1 MKEECILCGRIAE
14 VNRPDVGKG
23 EYSVECDT
31 CKNYSYDNL
40 FKSAY
45 VSMEEDKRAMLS
57 AYTREC
63 FELGVEP
70 PKLGDPDHLQD
81 QIEKYKNKTIE
92 EKLDNLILYLKK
104 KSSYLGDSVAWD
116 EKKDYPIT
124 YSPNPKEFTKIR
136 YLAKERNLLYCR
148 SRDSGLELSGDG
160 WEMAKKIEKVA
171 EMTLKEK
178 REQFLIKLNEMSG
191 GDMNKDVESMRI
203 GEELGIDRGTTFNF
217 VRYFDQRGFIKLR
230 TDAGDVISITADG
243 IDEVDRVQSE
253 TVAPYPSLDL
263 GNDVFIVHGR
273 DAEVKESVA
282 RFIERLGLK
291 AIILH
296 EIPNIGRTIIEKFED
311 HSNVCFAVV
320 LLTPDDLGTSRDRR
334 EELKPRARQNVIFE
348 LGYFIG
354 KLGRK
359 RVCVLYKEN
368 VETPSDYEGILYV
381 EMDKGGGWKQKLA
394 REMKEVGIKIDTAKL
409 LY

>member
-1 MKEECILCGRIAE
+1 MKEYCILCGKISE
-14 VNRPDVGKG
+14 VSRQDKSKG
-23 EYSVECDT
+23 EYSIKCPT
-31 CKNYSYDNL
+31 CGIYTYDHFFKN
-40 FKSAY
+40 AY
-45 VSMEEDKRAMLS
+45 VSMEEDKRAMVS

-63 FELGVEP
+63 FELGMEP
-70 PKLGDPDHLQD
+70 LKLGDPDHLKEK
-81 QIEKYKNKTIE
+81 IEKYKNKTIE
-92 EKLDNLILYLKK
+92 EKLDNLIFYLKK

-124 YSPNPKEFTKIR
+124 YSPNYQEFTKIR
-136 YLAKERNLLYCR
+136 NLAKERNLLYWK
-148 SRDSGLELSGDG
+148 SRGSGLELSGDG
-160 WEMAKKIEKVA
+160 WKMAEKIEKES

-178 REQFLIKLNEMSG
+178 RDQFLIKLNEMS
-191 GDMNKDVESMRI
+191 DSDINEFIESMRI
-203 GEELGIDRGTTFNF
+203 GEELGIERKTTFNF
-217 VRYFDQRGFIKLR
+217 VRYFDQKGFIKQR

-243 IDEVDRVQSE
+243 IDEVDRIQSE
-253 TVAPYPSLDL
+253 AVAPSPPLDL

-273 DAEVKESVA
+273 DAEVKETVA

-311 HSNVCFAVV
+311 HSNVGFAVV
-320 LLTPDDLGTSRDRR
+320 LLTPDDLGTSKDKR
-334 EELKPRARQNVIFE
+334 EELKPRTRQNVIFE

-368 VETPSDYEGILYV
+368 VEIPSDYEGILYV

-394 REMKEVGIKIDTAKL
+394 REMKEVGLKIDLAKL